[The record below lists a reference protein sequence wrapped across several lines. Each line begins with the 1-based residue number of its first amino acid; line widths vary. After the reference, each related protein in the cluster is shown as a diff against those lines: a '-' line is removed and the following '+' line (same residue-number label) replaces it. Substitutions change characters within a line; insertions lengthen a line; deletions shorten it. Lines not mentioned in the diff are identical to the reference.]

1 MADMATW
8 HLFYSTLQVVSK
20 KKLDMASQEEYHE
33 RLSQKFDKI
42 ERERRSKEEEAA
54 ASSAPAQSDDD
65 AALGGRILLVT
76 HVNTFLYA
84 ACFFIQVGTLPV
96 RFNESTKDLS
106 LCDKM
111 GVYIGAL
118 NIQLVLCLLHL

>member
-1 MADMATW
+1 M
-8 HLFYSTLQVVSK
+8 VSK

-54 ASSAPAQSDDD
+54 SSAPAQSDDD
-65 AALGGRILLVT
+65 ANAALGGRILLVT

-96 RFNESTKDLS
+96 RDSMS
-106 LCDKM
+106 RQKM
-111 GVYIGAL
+111 IR
-118 NIQLVLCLLHL
+118 

>member
-1 MADMATW
+1 M
-8 HLFYSTLQVVSK
+8 VSK

-42 ERERRSKEEEAA
+42 ERERRSKEEA
-54 ASSAPAQSDDD
+54 ASGAPAQSGDDD
-65 AALGGRILLVT
+65 AGALGGRILLVT

-96 RFNESTKDLS
+96 RDSMS
-106 LCDKM
+106 RQKM
-111 GVYIGAL
+111 IR
-118 NIQLVLCLLHL
+118 

>member
-1 MADMATW
+1 M
-8 HLFYSTLQVVSK
+8 QVVSK

-42 ERERRSKEEEAA
+42 ERERRSKEEEV
-54 ASSAPAQSDDD
+54 ASGAPAQCDGDN

-96 RFNESTKDLS
+96 RDSMS
-106 LCDKM
+106 RQKM
-111 GVYIGAL
+111 IR
-118 NIQLVLCLLHL
+118 

>member
-1 MADMATW
+1 M
-8 HLFYSTLQVVSK
+8 VSK

-42 ERERRSKEEEAA
+42 ERERRSKEGEAA
-54 ASSAPAQSDDD
+54 ASSAPAQSDD

-96 RFNESTKDLS
+96 RYSMSRQMILG
-106 LCDKM
+106 
-111 GVYIGAL
+111 GVI
-118 NIQLVLCLLHL
+118 

>member
-1 MADMATW
+1 M
-8 HLFYSTLQVVSK
+8 VSK

-54 ASSAPAQSDDD
+54 SSAPAQSDDD
-65 AALGGRILLVT
+65 NAALGGRILLVT

-96 RFNESTKDLS
+96 RDSMSRQKILG
-106 LCDKM
+106 
-111 GVYIGAL
+111 GVAKYGCKKYS
-118 NIQLVLCLLHL
+118 N

>member
-1 MADMATW
+1 MR
-8 HLFYSTLQVVSK
+8 HFCLTLTYYVHMVQVVSK

-42 ERERRSKEEEAA
+42 ERERRSKEEAA
-54 ASSAPAQSDDD
+54 ASGAPAQSDDD

-96 RFNESTKDLS
+96 RERERGHNECALSTL
-106 LCDKM
+106 
-111 GVYIGAL
+111 
-118 NIQLVLCLLHL
+118 

>member
-1 MADMATW
+1 MSLTQYL
-8 HLFYSTLQVVSK
+8 HTCSFTPHLQVVSK

-54 ASSAPAQSDDD
+54 SSAPAQSDDD
-65 AALGGRILLVT
+65 NAALGGRILLVT

-96 RFNESTKDLS
+96 RDSMSRQKILG
-106 LCDKM
+106 
-111 GVYIGAL
+111 GVAKYGCKKIF
-118 NIQLVLCLLHL
+118 QLVLFALHL